1 MNTDRLIDMLST
13 NLEPVKGGQLWKT
26 LGWAIVIG
34 LVAAF
39 GVMLACFGIRSD
51 LATGNYSGALALKI
65 VFALSLVSTGAAFLI
80 KSMVPGQQQ
89 GHRFALIFLPF
100 FAASA
105 AALAIVVQQPALAS
119 GGVIEGA
126 AALLCLFC
134 IPFLAIIPF
143 ALLIWAL
150 RKGAPTDLRR
160 SGAVAGL
167 VAGAIGA
174 TVYSFSCPS
183 DSWLFVFLGY
193 TAAVALCSIVGA
205 QVGPRL
211 LRW

>member
-13 NLEPVKGGQLWKT
+13 NLEPVKGGQVWKA

-51 LATGNYSGALALKI
+51 LAAGNHSGVLALKI
-65 VFALSLVSTGAAFLI
+65 VFALSLVGTGAAFLI
-80 KSMVPGQQQ
+80 KSMVPGQQE
-89 GHRFALIFLPF
+89 GRRFALIFLPF

-105 AALAIVVQQPALAS
+105 AALAIAVRQSALAS
-119 GGVIEGA
+119 GGMIEGA
-126 AALLCLFC
+126 AAALCLFC

-143 ALLIWAL
+143 ALLIWAM
-150 RKGAPTDLRR
+150 RQGAPTDLRR

-167 VAGAIGA
+167 VAGALGA
-174 TVYSFSCPS
+174 TVYSLSCPI

-193 TAAVALCSIVGA
+193 TGALALCSIIGA

>member
-13 NLEPVKGGQLWKT
+13 NLEPVKGGQLGKT
-26 LGWAIVIG
+26 LAWAIVIG

-51 LATGNYSGALALKI
+51 LVAGNHSGALALKI
-65 VFALSLVSTGAAFLI
+65 VFALSLVGTGAAFLI
-80 KSMVPGQQQ
+80 KSMVPGRQE

-100 FAASA
+100 FAASGA
-105 AALAIVVQQPALAS
+105 VIEIVVRRPALAS
-119 GGVIEGA
+119 GGMIEGA

-174 TVYSFSCPS
+174 IVYSFSCPS

>member
-13 NLEPVKGGQLWKT
+13 NLEPIKGGQVWKA
-26 LGWAIVIG
+26 LSWAIVIG

-39 GVMLACFGIRSD
+39 GVMLAAFGIRSD
-51 LATGNYSGALALKI
+51 LAAGNHSGALALKI
-65 VFALSLVSTGAAFLI
+65 VFALSLVGTGAAFLI
-80 KSMVPGQQQ
+80 KSMVPGQQE

-105 AALAIVVQQPALAS
+105 AALAMVVGQPALAS
-119 GGVIEGA
+119 GGMIEGA

-134 IPFLAIIPF
+134 VPFLAIIPF
-143 ALLIWAL
+143 TLLIWAL
-150 RKGAPTDLRR
+150 RVGAPTDLRS

-193 TAAVALCSIVGA
+193 AAAIALCSVVGA

>member
-13 NLEPVKGGQLWKT
+13 NLEPVKGGKLWKT
-26 LGWAIVIG
+26 LSWAIVIG

-39 GVMLACFGIRSD
+39 GVMVVCFGIRSD
-51 LATGNYSGALALKI
+51 LAAGNHSGALALKTT
-65 VFALSLVSTGAAFLI
+65 FALSLVGTGAAFLI
-80 KSMVPGQQQ
+80 KSMVLGQQG
-89 GHRFALIFLPF
+89 GHRLALIFLPF

-105 AALAIVVQQPALAS
+105 AALATVVRQLVLAS
-119 GGVIEGA
+119 GGIIEGA
-126 AALLCLFC
+126 AAALCLFC

-143 ALLIWAL
+143 ALLISAM

-160 SGAVAGL
+160 SGAVVGL

-193 TAAVALCSIVGA
+193 TAALALCSIIGG
-205 QVGPRL
+205 QLGPRL
-211 LRW
+211 LGW

>member
-13 NLEPVKGGQLWKT
+13 NLEPVKGGQLWKA
-26 LGWAIVIG
+26 LSGSVVIG
-34 LVAAF
+34 LAAAF
-39 GVMLACFGIRSD
+39 LVMLACFGIRSD
-51 LATGNYSGALALKI
+51 LVAGNHSGALALKI
-65 VFALSLVSTGAAFLI
+65 IFALSLVGTGSAFLF
-80 KSMVPGQQQ
+80 KSMVPGQRH
-89 GHRFALIFLPF
+89 GRRLALIFLPF

-105 AALAIVVQQPALAS
+105 AAIAIVVRQPALAS
-119 GGVIEGA
+119 VGMIEGA
-126 AALLCLFC
+126 AMVLCLFC

-150 RKGAPTDLRR
+150 RRGAPTDLRR

-193 TAAVALCSIVGA
+193 AAAVGLCSILGA
-205 QVGPRL
+205 QLGPRL

>member
-13 NLEPVKGGQLWKT
+13 NLEPVKIGQLWKA

-39 GVMLACFGIRSD
+39 GVMLVCFGIRSD
-51 LATGNYSGALALKI
+51 LIAGNQSGALALKTI
-65 VFALSLVSTGAAFLI
+65 FALSLVGTGAAFLI
-80 KSMVPGQQQ
+80 KSMVPGQQA
-89 GHRFALIFLPF
+89 GRRLALIFLPF

-105 AALAIVVQQPALAS
+105 AALAMVVRQPALAS
-119 GGVIEGA
+119 GGVMGGA

-150 RKGAPTDLRR
+150 RKGAPTELRR

-193 TAAVALCSIVGA
+193 TAGVALCSIVGA

>member
-1 MNTDRLIDMLST
+1 MKTDRLIEMLST

-26 LGWAIVIG
+26 LSWAILIG

-51 LATGNYSGALALKI
+51 LAAGNHSAALALKI
-65 VFALSLVSTGAAFLI
+65 AFALSLVSTGAAFLI
-80 KSMVPGQQQ
+80 KSMVPGQQE

-105 AALAIVVQQPALAS
+105 AAVAIVVRQPALAY
-119 GGVIEGA
+119 GGTVEGA
-126 AALLCLFC
+126 AAALCLFC

-150 RKGAPTDLRR
+150 RKGAPTDLKR

-183 DSWLFVFLGY
+183 DSWLFVLIGY
-193 TAAVALCSIVGA
+193 TAALVLCSIVGA
-205 QVGPRL
+205 QLGPRL

>member
-13 NLEPVKGGQLWKT
+13 NLEPVKGGQLGKT
-26 LGWAIVIG
+26 LAWAIVIG

-51 LATGNYSGALALKI
+51 LVAGNHSGALALKI
-65 VFALSLVSTGAAFLI
+65 VFALSLVGTGAAFLI
-80 KSMVPGQQQ
+80 KSMVPGRQE

-105 AALAIVVQQPALAS
+105 AVIEIVVRRPALAS
-119 GGVIEGA
+119 GGMIEGA

>member
-1 MNTDRLIDMLST
+1 MNTDRLIEMLST
-13 NLEPVKGGQLWKT
+13 NLEPVKGGQLGKT
-26 LGWAIVIG
+26 LASAIVIG

-65 VFALSLVSTGAAFLI
+65 VFAMSLVSTGAAFLI

>member
-1 MNTDRLIDMLST
+1 
-13 NLEPVKGGQLWKT
+13 
-26 LGWAIVIG
+26 
-34 LVAAF
+34 VAAF
-39 GVMLACFGIRSD
+39 GVMLVCFGIRSD
-51 LATGNYSGALALKI
+51 LIAGNQSGALALKTI
-65 VFALSLVSTGAAFLI
+65 FALSLVGTGAAFLI
-80 KSMVPGQQQ
+80 KSMVPGQQA
-89 GHRFALIFLPF
+89 GHRLALIFLPF

-105 AALAIVVQQPALAS
+105 AALAMVVRQPALAS
-119 GGVIEGA
+119 GGMMGWA

-143 ALLIWAL
+143 VLLIWAL

-193 TAAVALCSIVGA
+193 TAAVAVCSIVGA

>member
-26 LGWAIVIG
+26 LGAA
-34 LVAAF
+34 LVVGGIATF
-39 GVMLACFGIRSD
+39 GVMLAAFGIRSD
-51 LATGNYSGALALKI
+51 LIAGDHSGALALKL
-65 VFALSLVSTGAAFLI
+65 VFALSLVGTGAAFLF
-80 KSMVPGQQQ
+80 KSMIPGQRE
-89 GHRFALIFLPF
+89 GRRLALIFLPF

-105 AALAIVVQQPALAS
+105 AAIAIVVRQPALAA
-119 GGVIEGA
+119 GGTTGTA
-126 AALLCLFC
+126 AAAMCLFC

-150 RKGAPTDLRR
+150 RKGAPTNLRR
-160 SGAVAGL
+160 TGAVAGL

-174 TVYSFSCPS
+174 TVYSFSCPA

-193 TAAVALCSIVGA
+193 SAALALCSIIGA
-205 QVGPRL
+205 HAGPRL

>member
-1 MNTDRLIDMLST
+1 MLST
-13 NLEPVKGGQLWKT
+13 NLEPVKGGQLGKT
-26 LGWAIVIG
+26 LAWAIVIG

-51 LATGNYSGALALKI
+51 LIAGNHSGALALKV
-65 VFALSLVSTGAAFLI
+65 VFALSLVGTGAAFLI
-80 KSMVPGQQQ
+80 KSMVPGQQK

-105 AALAIVVQQPALAS
+105 AVIEIVVRRPALAS
-119 GGVIEGA
+119 GGMIEGA

-174 TVYSFSCPS
+174 AVYSFSCPS

>member
-13 NLEPVKGGQLWKT
+13 NLEPVKSGQLWKT

-51 LATGNYSGALALKI
+51 LVAGNHSGALVLKV
-65 VFALSLVSTGAAFLI
+65 VFALSLVGTGAAFLI
-80 KSMVPGQQQ
+80 KSMVPGQQE
-89 GHRFALIFLPF
+89 GHRFAMIFFPI

-105 AALAIVVQQPALAS
+105 AALAIVIRQPVLAS
-119 GGVIEGA
+119 GGMIEGTTA
-126 AALLCLFC
+126 ALCLFC
-134 IPFLAIIPF
+134 IPFLAMVPF
-143 ALLIWAL
+143 VLLIWAL
-150 RKGAPTDLRR
+150 RKGAPTELRR

>member
-13 NLEPVKGGQLWKT
+13 NLEPVKSGQLWKT

-51 LATGNYSGALALKI
+51 LIAGNHSGALALKI
-65 VFALSLVSTGAAFLI
+65 VFALSLVGTGAAFLI
-80 KSMVPGQQQ
+80 KSMVPGQQK

-105 AALAIVVQQPALAS
+105 AALAIAVRDPALAS
-119 GGVIEGA
+119 GGMIEA
-126 AALLCLFC
+126 AAAALCLFC

-150 RKGAPTDLRR
+150 RKGAPTYLRR
-160 SGAVAGL
+160 TGAVAGL

-193 TAAVALCSIVGA
+193 AAAVALCSIVGA

>member
-1 MNTDRLIDMLST
+1 MNTDRLIEMLST
-13 NLEPVKGGQLWKT
+13 NLEPVKGGQLGKT
-26 LGWAIVIG
+26 LASAIVIG

>member
-1 MNTDRLIDMLST
+1 MNTDRLINMLST
-13 NLEPVKGGQLWKT
+13 NLEPVKGGQLWKA
-26 LGWAIVIG
+26 LSGAVVIG

-39 GVMLACFGIRSD
+39 LVMLACFGIRSN
-51 LATGNYSGALALKI
+51 LVAGNHSGALALKI
-65 VFALSLVSTGAAFLI
+65 VFALSLVGAGAAFLI
-80 KSMVPGQQQ
+80 KSMVPGQRE
-89 GHRFALIFLPF
+89 GRRFALIFLPF

-105 AALAIVVQQPALAS
+105 AALAMVARQPELAS
-119 GGVIEGA
+119 GGMIEGA
-126 AALLCLFC
+126 AAALCLFC

-174 TVYSFSCPS
+174 AVYSFSCPS
-183 DSWLFVFLGY
+183 DSWLFVFVGY
-193 TAAVALCSIVGA
+193 SAALALCSMIGA
-205 QVGPRL
+205 QAGPRL

>member
-13 NLEPVKGGQLWKT
+13 NLEPVKGEQLWKT

-34 LVAAF
+34 LVVAF

-51 LATGNYSGALALKI
+51 LLAGNHSGALALKI
-65 VFALSLVSTGAAFLI
+65 VFALSLVGTGAAFLI
-80 KSMVPGQQQ
+80 KSVVPGQQAE
-89 GHRFALIFLPF
+89 RRLALISLPF
-100 FAASA
+100 IAACA
-105 AALAIVVQQPALAS
+105 AAIAIVVRQPAFAS
-119 GGVIEGA
+119 GGMIGGTA
-126 AALLCLFC
+126 AVLCLFC
-134 IPFLAIIPF
+134 IPFLGIIPF
-143 ALLIWAL
+143 ALLIWAM
-150 RKGAPTDLRR
+150 RKGAPTNLKR

-174 TVYSFSCPS
+174 AVYSFSCPS

-193 TAAVALCSIVGA
+193 SAALALCSIVGA
-205 QVGPRL
+205 QLGPSL

>member
-26 LGWAIVIG
+26 LSWAIVIG
-34 LVAAF
+34 LLAAF

-51 LATGNYSGALALKI
+51 LAAGNQFGALALKI
-65 VFALSLVSTGAAFLI
+65 VFALSLVGAGAAFLI
-80 KSMVPGQQQ
+80 KSMVPGQQEA
-89 GHRFALIFLPF
+89 HRFALIFLPF

-105 AALAIVVQQPALAS
+105 LAIAIVVRQPALAS
-119 GGVIEGA
+119 GSLVEGTA
-126 AALLCLFC
+126 AALCLFC
-134 IPFLAIIPF
+134 IPFLAIVPF
-143 ALLIWAL
+143 ALLIWAM

-160 SGAVAGL
+160 SGVVAGL

-174 TVYSFSCPS
+174 AVYSFSCPS

-193 TAAVALCSIVGA
+193 TGALVLCSIIGA

>member
-13 NLEPVKGGQLWKT
+13 NLEPVKSGQLWKT

-51 LATGNYSGALALKI
+51 LVAGNHSGALALKI
-65 VFALSLVSTGAAFLI
+65 VFALSLVGTGAAFLI
-80 KSMVPGQQQ
+80 KSMVPGQQE

-100 FAASA
+100 FAAGA
-105 AALAIVVQQPALAS
+105 TAFAIVVRQPALAS
-119 GGVIEGA
+119 GGMIEGA
-126 AALLCLFC
+126 AVALCLFC

>member
-1 MNTDRLIDMLST
+1 M
-13 NLEPVKGGQLWKT
+13 
-26 LGWAIVIG
+26 
-34 LVAAF
+34 
-39 GVMLACFGIRSD
+39 
-51 LATGNYSGALALKI
+51 
-65 VFALSLVSTGAAFLI
+65 
-80 KSMVPGQQQ
+80 
-89 GHRFALIFLPF
+89 IFLPF

-105 AALAIVVQQPALAS
+105 AAIVFVVRQPALAS
-119 GGVIEGA
+119 GGMTEA
-126 AALLCLFC
+126 AAAALCLFC

-160 SGAVAGL
+160 NGAVAGL

-193 TAAVALCSIVGA
+193 GAAVALCSIIGA
-205 QVGPRL
+205 QVGPRF

>member
-13 NLEPVKGGQLWKT
+13 NLEPVKGGQLGKT

-51 LATGNYSGALALKI
+51 LIAGNHSGALALKI
-65 VFALSLVSTGAAFLI
+65 VFALSLVGTGAAFLI
-80 KSMVPGQQQ
+80 KSMVPGQQE

-100 FAASA
+100 LAASA

-119 GGVIEGA
+119 GGMIEGA
-126 AALLCLFC
+126 AAAMCLFC

-143 ALLIWAL
+143 ALLTWAL

-193 TAAVALCSIVGA
+193 TVAVALCSIVGA

>member
-13 NLEPVKGGQLWKT
+13 NLEPVKSGQLWKT

-51 LATGNYSGALALKI
+51 LIAGNHSGALALKI
-65 VFALSLVSTGAAFLI
+65 VFALSLVGTGAAFLI
-80 KSMVPGQQQ
+80 KSMVPGRQE

-105 AALAIVVQQPALAS
+105 AVIEIVVRRPALAS
-119 GGVIEGA
+119 GGMIEGA

>member
-13 NLEPVKGGQLWKT
+13 NLEPVKSGQLWKT

-51 LATGNYSGALALKI
+51 LVAGNHAGALALKI
-65 VFALSLVSTGAAFLI
+65 VFALSLVGTGAAFLI
-80 KSMVPGQQQ
+80 KSMVPGQQE

-105 AALAIVVQQPALAS
+105 AALAMVVDQPALAS
-119 GGVIEGA
+119 GGMIEGA
-126 AALLCLFC
+126 AAALCLFC

-150 RKGAPTDLRR
+150 RKGAPTNLKR

-174 TVYSFSCPS
+174 TVYSFSCPT

>member
-13 NLEPVKGGQLWKT
+13 NLEPVKGGQLGKT

-51 LATGNYSGALALKI
+51 LVAGNHSGALALKI
-65 VFALSLVSTGAAFLI
+65 IFALSLVGTGAAFLI
-80 KSMVPGQQQ
+80 KSMVPGQQE
-89 GHRFALIFLPF
+89 GHRFALIFLPLL
-100 FAASA
+100 AASA
-105 AALAIVVQQPALAS
+105 AVLAIVVQQPALAS
-119 GGVIEGA
+119 GGMIEGA
-126 AALLCLFC
+126 AAAMCLFC

-143 ALLIWAL
+143 ALLIWAM
-150 RKGAPTDLRR
+150 RKGAPTDLGR

>member
-13 NLEPVKGGQLWKT
+13 NLEPVKGGQLWKA
-26 LGWAIVIG
+26 LSWAIVIG

-51 LATGNYSGALALKI
+51 LAAGNHSGALALKI
-65 VFALSLVSTGAAFLI
+65 VFALSLVGTGAAFLI
-80 KSMVPGQQQ
+80 KSMVPGQRQ
-89 GHRFALIFLPF
+89 GRRLALIFFPFLP
-100 FAASA
+100 ASA
-105 AALAIVVQQPALAS
+105 AAIVIVVRQPALAS
-119 GGVIEGA
+119 GGMIEGA
-126 AALLCLFC
+126 AMALCLFC
-134 IPFLAIIPF
+134 IPFLAIVPF
-143 ALLIWAL
+143 ALLIWAM

-174 TVYSFSCPS
+174 TVYSFSCPA

-193 TAAVALCSIVGA
+193 SAALALCSILGA
-205 QVGPRL
+205 QLGPRF

>member
-1 MNTDRLIDMLST
+1 MNTGRLIDMLST
-13 NLEPVKGGQLWKT
+13 NLEPVKGRQVWKA

-39 GVMLACFGIRSD
+39 GVMLACFDIRSD
-51 LATGNYSGALALKI
+51 LAARNQSGALALKI
-65 VFALSLVSTGAAFLI
+65 VFALSLVCTGAAFLT

-89 GHRFALIFLPF
+89 GHRFALTFLPF

-105 AALAIVVQQPALAS
+105 AALAIVIRQPALAS
-119 GGVIEGA
+119 GGMMEGA
-126 AALLCLFC
+126 AAALCLFC

-143 ALLIWAL
+143 ALVIWAM
-150 RKGAPTDLRR
+150 RMGAPTDLRR

-167 VAGAIGA
+167 VAGAMGA

-193 TAAVALCSIVGA
+193 TAAIALSSIVGA
-205 QVGPRL
+205 QIGPRL

>member
-1 MNTDRLIDMLST
+1 MNTDRLIDMLTT

-34 LVAAF
+34 LVVAF

-51 LATGNYSGALALKI
+51 LVAGNHSVALALKI
-65 VFALSLVSTGAAFLI
+65 VFALSLVGTGAAFLI
-80 KSMVPGQQQ
+80 KSMVPGQQE
-89 GHRFALIFLPF
+89 GHLFALIFLPF

-105 AALAIVVQQPALAS
+105 AAIAIVVRQPALAS
-119 GGVIEGA
+119 GGMVEGA
-126 AALLCLFC
+126 AAALCLYC

-143 ALLIWAL
+143 ALLIWAM
-150 RKGAPTDLRR
+150 RKGAPTNLRR
-160 SGAVAGL
+160 GGAVAGL

-193 TAAVALCSIVGA
+193 TAAMAFCSFIGA
-205 QVGPRL
+205 QLGPRL

>member
-13 NLEPVKGGQLWKT
+13 NLEPVKGGKFWKA
-26 LGWAIVIG
+26 LSWAIVIG

-39 GVMLACFGIRSD
+39 LVMLACFGVRSD
-51 LATGNYSGALALKI
+51 LVAGNHSGALALK
-65 VFALSLVSTGAAFLI
+65 VAFALSLVGTGVAFLI
-80 KSMVPGQQQ
+80 KSMVPGQQE

-100 FAASA
+100 LAASA
-105 AALAIVVQQPALAS
+105 AALAIVVRQPTLAS
-119 GGVIEGA
+119 GGMIEGA
-126 AALLCLFC
+126 AAALCVFC
-134 IPFLAIIPF
+134 IPLLAIVPF
-143 ALLIWAL
+143 ALLVWAL
-150 RKGAPTDLRR
+150 RKGAPTNLRR

-183 DSWLFVFLGY
+183 DSWLFVFVGY
-193 TAAVALCSIVGA
+193 SAALALCSMVGA